1 LFWEPLPGADVERD
15 AFPPPVIDPELQR
28 DIRLSPRIGRHA
40 RLLAVARHGHAFD
53 ETSRVL
59 ASDAVRREVLARDAA
74 QRAEHLH
81 LLVPNGLVV
90 ERGRRLHGNE
100 GEELKEVVLDDVAH
114 RARVLVIPGALA
126 HADGLGHRD
135 LDMVDVL
142 PIPDRLEDAVR
153 ETHDEDVL
161 NGLLAK
167 VVVDAEYLVLPKD
180 RVHDLVELERRLAVV
195 AERFLDDD
203 ARPSGLASEAVFAD
217 RFDDRLVRGRRR
229 REIEEPV
236 RVCAEGE
243 IELVERAPELFV
255 SGVVRR
261 RDEVKMLSEAA
272 PDLLVERSRPA
283 VLRDRAMQL
292 LAVLL
297 VAQRLAGGTDD
308 GERGGEQTLEREVVK
323 GRNELPLREVAR
335 AAEDDDR
342 GGLGD
347 A

>member
-1 LFWEPLPGADVERD
+1 
-15 AFPPPVIDPELQR
+15 
-28 DIRLSPRIGRHA
+28 
-40 RLLAVARHGHAFD
+40 
-53 ETSRVL
+53 
-59 ASDAVRREVLARDAA
+59 
-74 QRAEHLH
+74 
-81 LLVPNGLVV
+81 
-90 ERGRRLHGNE
+90 
-100 GEELKEVVLDDVAH
+100 
-114 RARVLVIPGALA
+114 
-126 HADGLGHRD
+126 
-135 LDMVDVL
+135 
-142 PIPDRLEDAVR
+142 
-153 ETHDEDVL
+153 
-161 NGLLAK
+161 
-167 VVVDAEYLVLPKD
+167 
-180 RVHDLVELERRLAVV
+180 VHDLVELKRRLAVV

-203 ARPSGLASEAVFAD
+203 ARPSGLASEVVFAD
-217 RFDDRLVRGRRR
+217 RFDDRLVCGRRR

-283 VLRDRAMQL
+283 VLRDRAMEL

-308 GERGGEQTLEREVVK
+308 GERGGEQPLEREVVQ
-323 GRNELPLREVAR
+323 GGNELPLREVAR